1 MTPPPT
7 LTLRCGPA
15 TAVDLAL
22 FAAASGDHNPLHLD
36 ADSARRAGIDR
47 PVVHGMFTM
56 TNAARLF
63 APASNAGRLLALQ
76 ARFTGVALLGD
87 TLLFEAT
94 LLDPTAGNY
103 NLSARTG
110 GGTQQVSGNARV
122 ALS

>member
-1 MTPPPT
+1 MILPPT
-7 LTLRCGPA
+7 LTLRCGPV

-36 ADSARRAGIDR
+36 ADSARRAGFER

-56 TNAARLF
+56 ANAARLF
-63 APASNAGRLLALQ
+63 TQAFGAGRLLALQ
-76 ARFTGVALLGD
+76 TRFTGVALLGD

-94 LLDPTAGNY
+94 LLDATTGHY
-103 NLSARTG
+103 SLSAHTD
-110 GGTQQVSGNARV
+110 GGTPLVSGSARV

>member
-36 ADSARRAGIDR
+36 ASSARRAGFER
-47 PVVHGMFTM
+47 PVVHGVFTM
-56 TNAARLF
+56 ANAARLF
-63 APASNAGRLLALQ
+63 TQAFGAGRLLAMQ

-87 TLLFEAT
+87 TLLFEAS
-94 LLDPTAGNY
+94 LLDPTTGHY
-103 NLSARTG
+103 SLSAHTG
-110 GGTQQVSGNARV
+110 GGTQQVSGNARA